1 MHLGELFKEGLEDF
15 DLLRERVAIED
26 SSRFKGIQLIKPML
40 LAIKQQ
46 KYIQFVHEN
55 YLKKTHKNY
64 EIVPLQIR
72 EYLNRW
78 YVIGVPRG
86 ENHIRTFGLDRM
98 NGLKITAEKE
108 MNTRDYE
115 VQLDKFIH

>member
-78 YVIGVPRG
+78 YVIGVPPGREPHSYFWLRPYERLKNNCG
-86 ENHIRTFGLDRM
+86 ERNEYQGL
-98 NGLKITAEKE
+98 
-108 MNTRDYE
+108 
-115 VQLDKFIH
+115 